1 MSRRAPL
8 GASLTLAALACAAV
22 TCATL
27 AASAAAGTAPVTATV
42 VAGTLSLSS
51 SAAPGGSVTLDGT
64 NQSFDYSL
72 PLSVVDA
79 TGSGAGWNLTVTSTQ
94 FSTGGGSPKTLPT
107 DASKMR
113 DRTAVCATGTC
124 TATAN
129 TISFPPPGT
138 IPAGSTPPAPIK
150 FFSTPVNTGLGSFT
164 VTVDP
169 VRVTVPGNAFAGVYT
184 SVLTVAVVSGP

>member
-1 MSRRAPL
+1 MSRRALL
-8 GASLTLAALACAAV
+8 GASLTMAALACAV
-22 TCATL
+22 L
-27 AASAAAGTAPVTATV
+27 AASAAAGTAPVTASV

-64 NQSFDYSL
+64 DQTFDYSL

-79 TGSGAGWNLTVTSTQ
+79 TGSGTGWNLTVTSTQ
-94 FSTGGGSPKTLPT
+94 FSTGGATPKTLPT

-113 DRTAVCATGTC
+113 QRTAVCATGTC

-129 TISFPPPGT
+129 TIDFPPSQT
-138 IPAGSTPPAPIK
+138 IPAGLTPPAPIK
-150 FFSTPVNTGLGSFT
+150 FFTTPVNTGMGSFT

-169 VRVTVPGNAFAGVYT
+169 VRVSVPGNAFAGVYT